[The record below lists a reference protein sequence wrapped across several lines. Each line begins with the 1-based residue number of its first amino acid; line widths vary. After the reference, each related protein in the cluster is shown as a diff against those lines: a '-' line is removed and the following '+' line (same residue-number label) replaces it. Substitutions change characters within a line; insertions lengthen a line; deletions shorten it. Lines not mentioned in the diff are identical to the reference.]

1 MIKSAIAK
9 ISIFGAGFILG
20 GLFGASSALDRFSSG
35 SAPLKQAAL
44 ETLAA
49 ALLVS
54 ENYVESKDPAEIKKL
69 ILQGF
74 VSKLDAHSAFLDSN
88 ALFAMQ
94 QDMNGLYGG
103 IGVSSSYAPGK
114 GVKIEQVAP
123 QGPADKAG
131 LRPGDVIVA
140 ADGKSLADLPMQ
152 DIMALLRGK
161 PGAALGLDIVRGE
174 KNISAQAVREEI
186 KPRSVQYAMLPA
198 PAGQGKTLMLKIR
211 SFTDATAREM
221 SEIVQDAAAS
231 SKISAVV
238 LDLRSNPG
246 GLVSAAVAAAAF
258 FLPEG
263 TPVVESRGSKPQ
275 MNAVLKTIPDDYISG
290 SGSSEDWPAV
300 AKEKWPSLLSV
311 PMAVLVDSQSASASE
326 ILSGALQDH
335 KRASVVGQRTFG
347 KGSIQQVFS
356 LGSERASSDAIKITV
371 ARYHTPA
378 GRSIQA
384 LGIEPDVK
392 IKSSKPEVREEDMPN
407 ALLPES
413 ASAGQARSMASDAY
427 CQKAADKAP
436 KPPDTKAGNIFVKRL
451 PDPSPASDEE
461 LRAALEELKKRR

>member
-54 ENYVESKDPAEIKKL
+54 ENYVESKDPGEIKKM

-74 VSKLDAHSAFLDSN
+74 VSKLDAHSAFLDSK
-88 ALFAMQ
+88 ALSAMQ

-114 GVKIEQVAP
+114 GVKIEQIAP

-131 LRPGDVIVA
+131 LRPGDLIVA
-140 ADGKSLADLPMQ
+140 ADGKSLADMPMQ

-161 PGAALGLDIVRGE
+161 PGSALSVSVVRGE
-174 KNISAQAVREEI
+174 KNISAQTLREEI
-186 KPRSVQYAMLPA
+186 KPRSVQYAILPA
-198 PAGQGKTLMLKIR
+198 PQAHGKTLLLKIR

-221 SEIVQDAAAS
+221 SEIVQEAAAS

-263 TPVVESRGSKPQ
+263 IPVVESRGSKPQ
-275 MNAVLKTIPDDYISG
+275 LNAVLKTIPDDYISG
-290 SGSSEDWPAV
+290 SSEDWPAIT
-300 AKEKWPSLLSV
+300 KEKLPSLLSV

-347 KGSIQQVFS
+347 KGSIQQVFA

-392 IKSSKPEVREEDMPN
+392 IKSSRPELREEDMPN
-407 ALLPES
+407 ALLPDS
-413 ASAGQARSMASDAY
+413 AAAGQARSIASDAY
-427 CQKAADKAP
+427 CQRAADKSP
-436 KPPDTKAGNIFVKRL
+436 RPQDSKAGNIFVKRL

-461 LRAALEELKKRR
+461 LRAALDELKKKR